1 MTHASSTF
9 PTKYLIRHL
18 MKKMASQDDQ
28 QYALQD
34 QERRDL
40 NHSLFLDDQQRRI
53 NHRKMLEASYRSP
66 ICPYYSLSGH
76 DACSTCHQ
84 NALSHQNA
92 LTQSSTSMGDLLRSL
107 SRPPS
112 HVSPSIHSTSI
123 SV

>member
-1 MTHASSTF
+1 MSHASSTI
-9 PTKYLIRHL
+9 PTKYPIRHL

-40 NHSLFLDDQQRRI
+40 NHRLFLDDQQRRI

-76 DACSTCHQ
+76 DACSTCYH
-84 NALSHQNA
+84 NALSNQNA
-92 LTQSSTSMGDLLRSL
+92 LTQTSTSMGDLLRSL
-107 SRPPS
+107 SRPS
-112 HVSPSIHSTSI
+112 SQVSSSIHSVSI
-123 SV
+123 SD

>member
-1 MTHASSTF
+1 MSHASSTF

-18 MKKMASQDDQ
+18 VKKMVSQDDQ

-40 NHSLFLDDQQRRI
+40 NHRLFLDDQQRRI
-53 NHRKMLEASYRSP
+53 NHRKMLEASYRRP

-76 DACSTCHQ
+76 AGCSTCYQ
-84 NALSHQNA
+84 TALSHQDA

-107 SRPPS
+107 SRPRS
-112 HVSPSIHSTSI
+112 QVSPSVQFIFI
-123 SV
+123 SD